1 MKVDTFFNCFLLL
14 RRINYG
20 NQTHVNVTVEVDEND
35 KAMLY
40 VALDRSDRN
49 YYACDGGCL
58 DSPVPLG

>member
-1 MKVDTFFNCFLLL
+1 MTYDF

-35 KAMLY
+35 KAILY
-40 VALDRSDRN
+40 VALDRTDKT